1 MNTTRPT
8 LAVILASFAASAASL
23 TLAVAPALGPLPQ
36 TAQAA
41 LRVVE
46 LPRVVIT
53 AAREP
58 QVVELERVVVSARR
72 SESVAGARSGA
83 ITGCRLPLR

>member
-1 MNTTRPT
+1 MTTSRPT
-8 LAVILASFAASAASL
+8 IAVLLASVAASAASL
-23 TLAVAPALGPLPQ
+23 MLAVAPALVPAPQ
-36 TAQAA
+36 TDA

-58 QVVELERVVVSARR
+58 QLVELPRVVVSGRR
-72 SESVAGARSGA
+72 AETAVAGARSGNLQPVMA
-83 ITGCRLPLR
+83 PLR